1 MPSAPVIDIKRF
13 AVHDGPGIRTTLF
26 LKGCPL
32 RCIWCHN
39 PESRAVAPELAFRE
53 QKCVRCGACAQVC
66 PCHQVN
72 GGVHRFL
79 RDQCRA
85 CGKCVEACLYGALEL
100 YGTPMTVEAAAA
112 KLLEDRGFYGADGGV
127 TLSGGEPLVHPE
139 FCAALYAR
147 MQSEGVHCACD
158 TCGHVPWSAFE
169 QVLPVCDLFL
179 YDFKCADSG
188 LHRRLTSVGNELI
201 LENLRRLDQAG
212 KPIEIR
218 MILVPGRNDSPEL
231 LRAAGEVLAPL
242 RNLTAV
248 RLLAYHSLAHAKYR
262 AVGQPDT
269 LPDVPAPDAA
279 ALDAAAETLRGYGI
293 TAIR

>member
-72 GGVHRFL
+72 GGVHRFH

-100 YGTPMTVEAAAA
+100 YGTPMTVEEAAA

-179 YDFKCADSG
+179 YDFKCADSE
-188 LHRRLTSVGNELI
+188 LHRLLTSVGNELI
-201 LENLRRLDQAG
+201 LENLRRLDQTG

-248 RLLAYHSLAHAKYR
+248 RFLAYHSLAHAKYR

-279 ALDAAAETLRGYGI
+279 ALDAAAETLRGYGL